1 MWRRQDLSYWLH
13 WSGSKLVPRVV
24 GFIPLFWAHHF
35 SSAPESVVSR
45 QDDTAYWQS
54 GWHDL
59 HVVWHWASLVRG
71 HRKALALHTR
81 EDISPAERSSRK
93 SGGLD
98 SSLIMTLRPFPT
110 ISRLQFPPFSIRR
123 LNQFNSK
130 VPSYSEFYNSTL
142 GLGNGVV
149 REKGIL
155 SSVRF
160 FCPKYFRSWLVHS
173 KEQIASPFDPVVKNI

>member
-1 MWRRQDLSYWLH
+1 MEKAVLELLAALKRKQTCT
-13 WSGSKLVPRVV
+13 RVV

-35 SSAPESVVSR
+35 LSAPAFVVSR
-45 QDDTAYWQS
+45 QDDTACWQS

-71 HRKALALHTR
+71 HRKALALRTR

-93 SGGLD
+93 SGRLD

-110 ISRLQFPPFSIRR
+110 ISRLQCPPFGKRR
-123 LNQFNSK
+123 LNQINSK
-130 VPSYSEFYNSTL
+130 VSSYSEFYNSAR

-149 REKGIL
+149 HEKGIL

-160 FCPKYFRSWLVHS
+160 FCP
-173 KEQIASPFDPVVKNI
+173 QIF